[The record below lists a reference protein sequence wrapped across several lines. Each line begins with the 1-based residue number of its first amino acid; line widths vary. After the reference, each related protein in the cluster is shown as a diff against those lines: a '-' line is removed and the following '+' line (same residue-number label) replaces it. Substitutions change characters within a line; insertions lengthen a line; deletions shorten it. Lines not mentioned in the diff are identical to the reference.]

1 MPNYEVPTL
10 NKDIYQNDPSK
21 PLGTEDILAYV
32 SDRPLEYVPY
42 QGIILHIQG
51 ATYPKKGFP
60 MPESVAAIN
69 IIKTILLQAT
79 KFPLTLLLVNKNKL
93 LTTFNQVFDRT
104 FSPYKLS
111 PEYLCPTAYNFHK
124 VVSNFLLE
132 LGYDITLS
140 VSFSYNLAH
149 VLEYDD
155 AYRYRLQDILSETT
169 HEALTTNTNQE
180 IKRLVSILEQ
190 RTPKGNDVA
199 NKIKRLLTPIQL
211 LLLIPHYRK
220 AFKKALTHTILKGM
234 QYDPADKYWAQL
246 KGDDYLFTGLPYEE
260 RTRGLA
266 IPQAVKVNY

>member
-1 MPNYEVPTL
+1 MQNYSVPEL

-21 PLGTEDILAYV
+21 PLGSEDILAYV
-32 SDRPLEYVPY
+32 SDKPLEYVPY

-69 IIKTILLQAT
+69 IIKTIILQLL
-79 KFPLTLLLVNKNKL
+79 KFPIFLLLVNKNKL
-93 LTTFNQVFDRT
+93 LTTFNIVFDKA

-111 PEYLCPTAYNFHK
+111 PEYLCPTAYNFAK
-124 VVSNFLLE
+124 VVAEFLLS
-132 LGYDITLS
+132 LGYNHPLS
-140 VSFSYNLAH
+140 VSFGYNIAH

-155 AYRYRLQDILSETT
+155 AYRYRLQDILSESS
-169 HEALTTNTNQE
+169 HEALTQNTHQE
-180 IKRLVSILEQ
+180 IKRLIKILET

-211 LLLIPHYRK
+211 LLLIPKYRK
-220 AFKKALTHTILKGM
+220 AFQKALTPTILQGM
-234 QYDPADKYWAQL
+234 QYDTADKYWASL

-260 RTRGLA
+260 RTSGLA